1 MQGSICEVV
10 SFFLGGRGGRS
21 QQKALSYMFGEQL
34 RLNFPC
40 IYIYMYISC
49 VYLYTNIINMII
61 YIYVYI
67 LYYIYSTSLT
77 KTYKYYVHNSIC
89 WSLSSI
95 FFWTYKVGPMTP
107 LVLSVR
113 MDCIEGH
120 RLSDGKYCRISRCE
134 PGRNER

>member
-10 SFFLGGRGGRS
+10 SFFWVGGGGRS

-61 YIYVYI
+61 YIYICLHSV
-67 LYYIYSTSLT
+67 LYLQHFT
-77 KTYKYYVHNSIC
+77 H
-89 WSLSSI
+89 
-95 FFWTYKVGPMTP
+95 
-107 LVLSVR
+107 
-113 MDCIEGH
+113 
-120 RLSDGKYCRISRCE
+120 
-134 PGRNER
+134 